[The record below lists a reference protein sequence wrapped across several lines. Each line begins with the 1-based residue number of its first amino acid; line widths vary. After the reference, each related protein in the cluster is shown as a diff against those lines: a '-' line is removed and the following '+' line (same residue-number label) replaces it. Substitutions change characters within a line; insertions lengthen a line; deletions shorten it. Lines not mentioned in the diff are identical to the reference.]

1 MAVTGGRTPYDKT
14 NAAAG
19 PARVLW
25 ADPADVDIADVDD
38 LYSIVPGVADANGEY
53 PAVAG
58 WNDFGLAADAPSYT
72 HDKDTEGLEYQ
83 QTAGV
88 LFEQISEITRSFTAQ
103 IAEISPE
110 NLKIIENADTIET
123 IAAAANKAAQ
133 KKVAFGLYENFKQY
147 RIAMVMYRPTG
158 AGTIT
163 EPAPSGRTRPPAVAL
178 VLPLV
183 SLAAEGTDVE
193 VDRSDPV
200 NAEVEF
206 TVFPEPTL
214 GSNEEHGFWVF
225 EQSGVISAV

>member
-1 MAVTGGRTPYDKT
+1 MTPPIGGRTPYTKA

-19 PARVLW
+19 PARTLW
-25 ADPADVDIADVDD
+25 AETTVAVPTDFYDV
-38 LYSIVPGVADANGEY
+38 LPGVADAQGEY
-53 PAVAG
+53 PALTG

-83 QTAGV
+83 QTPGV

-103 IAEISPE
+103 VAEISPE
-110 NLKIIENADTIET
+110 NLKIIENADAIEA
-123 IAAAANKAAQ
+123 IAAAANQAAQ

-158 AGTIT
+158 AGVVT
-163 EPAPSGRTRPPAVAL
+163 EPAGSPVDTRPPGIML
-178 VLPLV
+178 VLPLC
-183 SLAAEGTDVE
+183 SLAAEGTDIE

-200 NAEVEF
+200 NAEVQF

-214 GSNEEHGFWVF
+214 GTNEEHGFWVL
-225 EQSGVISAV
+225 EEPGAILAA

>member
-1 MAVTGGRTPYDKT
+1 MALSGGRTPYDKG

-25 ADPADVDIADVDD
+25 AETDVAVPTDFYDV
-38 LYSIVPGVADANGEY
+38 LPGVADSEGEY
-53 PAVAG
+53 PALTG

-110 NLKIIENADTIET
+110 HLKIIENADTIET
-123 IAAAANKAAQ
+123 IASAANQAAQ

-158 AGTIT
+158 AGVVT
-163 EPAPSGRTRPPAVAL
+163 EPAPSNRTRPPGIML

-183 SLAAEGTDVE
+183 SLAAEGTDIE

-214 GSNEEHGFWVF
+214 GVNKEHGFWVL
-225 EQSGVISAV
+225 ESSGVIA